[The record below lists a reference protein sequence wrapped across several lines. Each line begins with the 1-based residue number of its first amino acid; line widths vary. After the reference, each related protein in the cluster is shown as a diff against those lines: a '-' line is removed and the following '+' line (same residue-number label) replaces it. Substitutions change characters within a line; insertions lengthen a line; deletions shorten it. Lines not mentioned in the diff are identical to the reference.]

1 MPFYDYHCSRCD
13 TTVELL
19 HGIEDETKRTHEG
32 CGGALE
38 RQFSATS
45 VHFKGSGWAK
55 LERRESSGS
64 ATAPAAPATPAQSGP
79 STPTPTPAAKPKAS
93 GE

>member
-1 MPFYDYHCSRCD
+1 MPLYDYRCTRCD
-13 TTVELL
+13 LVVELL
-19 HGIEDETKRTHEG
+19 RGIDEAAPAAHEG

-38 RQFSATS
+38 RLFTPAS

-64 ATAPAAPATPAQSGP
+64 AAAPAAPATPAPSSP
-79 STPTPTPAAKPKAS
+79 STPTSAAKPKAG